1 MPVRAGAVRP
11 AGLTAAPDRFH
22 SEDRLEEAAV
32 LLTIDATEPEPWLV
46 ARAVQTLSHDGLV
59 VLPTDTVYAIACTL
73 DGSDAIERLYRVKGI
88 TPAKRLSILVPDIAA
103 ASRYTR
109 GIPNP
114 VFRTMKRVLPG
125 PYTFILKASS
135 EVPRIMLHKR
145 RTVGI
150 RIPDCPITLAILAE
164 LGRPLLST
172 SVRNE
177 RDEWVDDP
185 VQIEDALRGQVDLVV
200 DGGVLANDPSTVV
213 DLSEETPV
221 LVREGKGDVG
231 ALELF

>member
-1 MPVRAGAVRP
+1 M
-11 AGLTAAPDRFH
+11 
-22 SEDRLEEAAV
+22 
-32 LLTIDATEPEPWLV
+32 LLTLDTVEPEPWLV
-46 ARAVQTLSHDGLV
+46 ARITQTLAKDGLV
-59 VLPTDTVYAIACTL
+59 VLPTDTMYAIACAL

-125 PYTFILKASS
+125 PYTFIFKASS

-150 RIPDCPITLAILAE
+150 RIPDCPITLAVLEE

-177 RDEWVDDP
+177 HDEWMHDP
-185 VQIEDALRGQVDLVV
+185 VQIEDDLRGQVDLVV
-200 DGGVLANDPSTVV
+200 DGGVLADEPSTVV
-213 DLSEETPV
+213 DLSEDAPV
-221 LVREGKGDVG
+221 LVREGKGDV
-231 ALELF
+231 APLELF